1 MCIRDSYY
9 AGHSGEQGLIQ
20 DLVDEQIKLFGT
32 DIYYIPKI
40 VLADS
45 TLDEVRYTKYQEQFQ
60 VEMLL
65 QNVMG
70 FGDNAEFISKFGLR
84 ITDEVIFRVST
95 RRWDEEV
102 AEHSPTL
109 TVDSRP
115 NEGDLLYF
123 PLTQDIYEIKFVG
136 KEEPFYQFG
145 KIQFYAITA
154 EIYEVG
160 QDDFDTGVAEIDAV
174 EQLFDNSI
182 KLVMDPGG
190 TGDFTVGE
198 EVVGDEFL
206 AKATSTLTSN
216 SISAITITD
225 GGAHYKVAT
234 PPSVTISA
242 PDSLAGGAA
251 EVETCNSVGTF
262 ATYSGTGYS
271 PGTYTTTT
279 LTGVGSGTGSGMTI
293 QIVNVVGD
301 GEVEGF
307 GGATMT
313 NINIIINGSGYT
325 ENQTGIGGPLG
336 SVVRVNGGNNDLYLR
351 VDTVYATAQAT
362 ATATVS
368 ASGIVNGITI
378 TNNGDGYT
386 SAPTVTID
394 YSPKDNRAEVKAWDN
409 TTRSLEVINRTG
421 TFTTAEV
428 ITGLTSGARWSPETV
443 ENLNNSN
450 SSYDQ
455 YRAIED
461 DADNIVD
468 WTEGNPFGEF
478 GNFTGSI

>member
-1 MCIRDSYY
+1 MPTSSYFPTY
-9 AGHSGEQGLIQ
+9 YQGHSGEQGLVQ

-40 VLADS
+40 VLQDS

-60 VEMLL
+60 IEMLL
-65 QNVMG
+65 QNVTG

-84 ITDEVIFRVST
+84 ITDEIIFRVST

-102 AEHSPTL
+102 ADHNPNL
-109 TVDSRP
+109 TVSSRP

-136 KEEPFYQFG
+136 KEEPFFQFG

-160 QDDFDTGVAEIDAV
+160 SDDFDTGITEIDAI
-174 EQLFDNSI
+174 EQLFDNAI

-190 TGDFTVGE
+190 AGDFTVGE

-206 AKATSTLTSN
+206 AKATS
-216 SISAITITD
+216 AITGDAVSGITISD

-234 PPSVTISA
+234 PPSVTIT
-242 PDSLAGGAA
+242 GG
-251 EVETCNSVGTF
+251 G
-262 ATYSGTGYS
+262 GTG
-271 PGTYTTTT
+271 
-279 LTGVGSGTGSGMTI
+279 
-293 QIVNVVGD
+293 
-301 GEVEGF
+301 
-307 GGATMT
+307 
-313 NINIIINGSGYT
+313 
-325 ENQTGIGGPLG
+325 
-336 SVVRVNGGNNDLYLR
+336 
-351 VDTVYATAQAT
+351 AT

-368 ASGIVNGITI
+368 STGIVNGITI
-378 TNNGDGYT
+378 TSAGSGYT
-386 SAPTVTID
+386 SAPTITID
-394 YSPKDNRAEVKAWDN
+394 YSPKDNRAEVKSWDS
-409 TTRSLEVINRTG
+409 TTRALSVINRTG

-428 ITGLTSGARWSPETV
+428 ITGLTSGAKWSPETFDT
-443 ENLNNSN
+443 LNNVNSN
-450 SSYDQ
+450 YDQ
-455 YRAIED
+455 NRQIEN

-468 WTEGNPFGEF
+468 WSEGNPFGEF

>member
-1 MCIRDSYY
+1 MPTSPYFPTYY
-9 AGHSGEQGLIQ
+9 AGHSGEQGLVQ

-40 VLADS
+40 VLQDS

-60 VEMLL
+60 IEMLL

-84 ITDEVIFRVST
+84 ITDEIVFRVST

-102 AEHSPTL
+102 AEHSPNL
-109 TVDSRP
+109 TVTSRP

-136 KEEPFYQFG
+136 KEEPFFQFG

-160 QDDFDTGVAEIDAV
+160 SDDFDTGVAEIDAV
-174 EQLFDNSI
+174 EQLFDNAI

-198 EVVGDEFL
+198 EVAGDEFL
-206 AKATSTLTSN
+206 AKATSAITGDAVSG
-216 SISAITITD
+216 ITITD

-234 PPSVTISA
+234 PPSVTIS
-242 PDSLAGGAA
+242 GG
-251 EVETCNSVGTF
+251 G
-262 ATYSGTGYS
+262 GTG
-271 PGTYTTTT
+271 
-279 LTGVGSGTGSGMTI
+279 
-293 QIVNVVGD
+293 
-301 GEVEGF
+301 
-307 GGATMT
+307 
-313 NINIIINGSGYT
+313 
-325 ENQTGIGGPLG
+325 
-336 SVVRVNGGNNDLYLR
+336 
-351 VDTVYATAQAT
+351 AT

-368 ASGIVNGITI
+368 SSGIVNGITI
-378 TNNGDGYT
+378 TSGGSGYT
-386 SAPTVTID
+386 SAPDVVID
-394 YSPKDNRAEVKAWDN
+394 YSPKDNRAEVKSWDSA
-409 TTRSLEVINRTG
+409 TRSLQVINRTG

-428 ITGLTSGARWSPETV
+428 ITGLTSGAKWSPETFDT
-443 ENLNNSN
+443 LNNVN

-455 YRAIED
+455 NRQIED

-468 WTEGNPFGEF
+468 WSETNPFGEF

>member
-1 MCIRDSYY
+1 MPTSPYFPTYY
-9 AGHSGEQGLIQ
+9 QGHSGEQGLVQ

-32 DIYYIPKI
+32 DIYYLPKT

-45 TLDEVRYTKYQEQFQ
+45 TLDEVRYTKYQEHFQ

-65 QNVMG
+65 QNVTG

-84 ITDEVIFRVST
+84 ITDEVMFRVST

-102 AEHSPTL
+102 AEHNPTL
-109 TVDSRP
+109 TLDSRP

-160 QDDFDTGVAEIDAV
+160 SDDFDTGVAEIDAV
-174 EQLFDNSI
+174 EELFDNAV
-182 KLVMDPGG
+182 KLFMDPGG

-206 AKATSTLTSN
+206 AKATSTITGDAVSG
-216 SISAITITD
+216 ITITD

-234 PPSVTISA
+234 PPTVTIT
-242 PDSLAGGAA
+242 GG
-251 EVETCNSVGTF
+251 G
-262 ATYSGTGYS
+262 
-271 PGTYTTTT
+271 
-279 LTGVGSGTGSGMTI
+279 GSG
-293 QIVNVVGD
+293 
-301 GEVEGF
+301 
-307 GGATMT
+307 
-313 NINIIINGSGYT
+313 
-325 ENQTGIGGPLG
+325 
-336 SVVRVNGGNNDLYLR
+336 
-351 VDTVYATAQAT
+351 AT

-368 ASGIVNGITI
+368 STGIVNGITI
-378 TNNGDGYT
+378 TDAGTGYT

-394 YSPKDNRAEVKAWDN
+394 YSPKDNRAEVKSWDSA
-409 TTRSLEVINRTG
+409 TRSLQVINRTG

-428 ITGLTSGARWSPETV
+428 ITGLTSGAKWSPETFDT
-443 ENLNNSN
+443 LNNTNSN
-450 SSYDQ
+450 YDQ
-455 YRAIED
+455 NRQIED
-461 DADNIVD
+461 EADDIID
-468 WTEGNPFGEF
+468 WTEGNPFGEA

>member
-1 MCIRDSYY
+1 MPTSPYFPTYY
-9 AGHSGEQGLIQ
+9 QGHSGEQGLVQ

-32 DIYYIPKI
+32 DIYYLPKT

-45 TLDEVRYTKYQEQFQ
+45 TLDEVRYTKYQEHFQ

-65 QNVMG
+65 QNVTG

-84 ITDEVIFRVST
+84 ITDEVMFRVST

-102 AEHSPTL
+102 AEHNPTL
-109 TVDSRP
+109 TLDSRP

-160 QDDFDTGVAEIDAV
+160 SDDFDTGVAEIDAV
-174 EQLFDNSI
+174 EELFDNAV
-182 KLVMDPGG
+182 KLFMDPGG

-206 AKATSTLTSN
+206 AKATSTITGDAVSG
-216 SISAITITD
+216 ITITD

-234 PPSVTISA
+234 PPTVTIT
-242 PDSLAGGAA
+242 GG
-251 EVETCNSVGTF
+251 G
-262 ATYSGTGYS
+262 
-271 PGTYTTTT
+271 
-279 LTGVGSGTGSGMTI
+279 GSGATG
-293 QIVNVVGD
+293 
-301 GEVEGF
+301 
-307 GGATMT
+307 
-313 NINIIINGSGYT
+313 
-325 ENQTGIGGPLG
+325 
-336 SVVRVNGGNNDLYLR
+336 
-351 VDTVYATAQAT
+351 
-362 ATATVS
+362 TATVS
-368 ASGIVNGITI
+368 SSGIVNGITI
-378 TNNGDGYT
+378 SSGGSGYT

-394 YSPKDNRAEVKAWDN
+394 YSPKDNRAEVKSWDS
-409 TTRSLEVINRTG
+409 TTRSLQVINRTG

-428 ITGLTSGARWSPETV
+428 ITGLTSGARWSPETFDT
-443 ENLNNSN
+443 LNNVN

-455 YRAIED
+455 NREIED